1 MKPLTFTCVAEIAI
15 ELSRGILVLPSRNTI
30 CNYFGKH
37 GLAGGAIECERTI
50 NNVFLSLHDGQKDCF
65 VSFDEIHIK
74 PGLQYQGKYV
84 LGYAQNTE
92 EPVPAN
98 TILALMINP

>member
-1 MKPLTFTCVAEIAI
+1 MMSDASNLY
-15 ELSRGILVLPSRNTI
+15 LRSRNSYRALRRILVLPSQNTI

-37 GLAGGAIECERTI
+37 GLAGGAIVCGRTS
-50 NNVFLSLHDGQKDCF
+50 NNVFLSLNDGQKDCF

-74 PGLQYQGKYV
+74 LGLQYLGKYV

-92 EPVPAN
+92 EPVYLP
-98 TILALMINP
+98 TRF